1 MKEAHMTR
9 TAAARGLLAAAI
21 FLTATAGHAESDPRA
36 VKVADEVMK
45 ALGGKQAWDKTRYLR
60 FDFGFERDGKLQT
73 RAHTWDKWTGRYR
86 LEGQDQQ
93 GRPFVVLMNVN
104 TRDGQAWVG
113 GQRAAGEEE
122 KKLLERAYGTWIND
136 TYWLLM
142 PYKLRD
148 PGVTLGYEGE
158 TKEGGATY
166 DKLVLTFDN
175 VGLTPKDK
183 YWVWVNRDTRLVD
196 RWDFVLKGEDVP
208 PTTFLWTGW
217 RDVGGVK
224 LAGERVNPKD
234 NRKLVFPVL
243 EAPASLPDRVFTSSE
258 PARASGS

>member
-1 MKEAHMTR
+1 MARLAR
-9 TAAARGLLAAAI
+9 TMGLLAGAVVGMAAP
-21 FLTATAGHAESDPRA
+21 AVAAESDARA
-36 VKVADEVMK
+36 VKVAEDVMK
-45 ALGGKQAWDKTRYLR
+45 ALGGKEAWDKTRYVR
-60 FDFGFERDGKLQT
+60 FDFGFEREGTLVT

-86 LEGQDQQ
+86 LEGQTQQ
-93 GRPFVVLMNVN
+93 NEPFVVLMNVN
-104 TRDGQAWVG
+104 TKEGQAWVK
-113 GQRAAGEEE
+113 GQRQTGDEE

-148 PGVTLGYEGE
+148 PGVTLAYAGE
-158 TKEGGATY
+158 AKEGNATY
-166 DKLVLTFDN
+166 DKVLLTFDN

-183 YWVWVNRDTRLVD
+183 YWVWVNRDTHLVD

-208 PTTFLWTGW
+208 PTTFRWTDW
-217 RDVGGVK
+217 KTVGQVK

-243 EAPASLPDRVFTSSE
+243 ETPTSLPDSVFTSHE
-258 PARASGS
+258 PVRGSGS

>member
-1 MKEAHMTR
+1 MTR
-9 TAAARGLLAAAI
+9 TAIVGALV
-21 FLTATAGHAESDPRA
+21 LTAAMTVLVAMPSQAESDPRA

-45 ALGGKQAWDKTRYLR
+45 ALGGKDAWDKTRYLR

-86 LEGQDQQ
+86 LEGQDAQ
-93 GRPFVVLMNVN
+93 GQPFVVLMNVN
-104 TRDGQAWVG
+104 TREGQAWVN
-113 GQRAAGEEE
+113 GQRAAADEE

-148 PGVTLGYEGE
+148 PGVTLGYDGE
-158 TKEGGATY
+158 AQEGGATY
-166 DKLVLTFDN
+166 DKLALSFDN
-175 VGLTPKDK
+175 VGLTPKDR

-196 RWDFVLKGEDVP
+196 RWDFVLKGEDAP
-208 PTTFLWTGW
+208 PTTFLWKDW
-217 RDVGGVK
+217 RRVGDVK

-234 NRKLVFPVL
+234 GRKLVFPVL
-243 EAPASLPDRVFTSSE
+243 EAPASLPDAVFTS
-258 PARASGS
+258 AASVR